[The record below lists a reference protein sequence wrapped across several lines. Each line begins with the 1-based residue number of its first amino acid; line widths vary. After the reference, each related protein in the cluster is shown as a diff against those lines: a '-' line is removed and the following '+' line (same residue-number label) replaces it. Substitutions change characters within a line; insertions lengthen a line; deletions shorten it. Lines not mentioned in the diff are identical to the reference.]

1 MLDEANERTEAKK
14 EEADS
19 LEGMSIMAPTI
30 QRELYGRRW
39 FVFRCGI
46 R

>member
-1 MLDEANERTEAKK
+1 MLDEANERTKAKK

-30 QRELYGRRW
+30 QRELWEEMVCISLWY
-39 FVFRCGI
+39 
-46 R
+46 